1 MTPKNVLIGIGCSEA
16 DDNIPI
22 GFVWKDV
29 RGKWE
34 VDGNDGGVV
43 DNDGGV
49 SRNDGGVDGE
59 HGRVELSEVLSIVD
73 NYLASLALLYA
84 SWLQK

>member
-1 MTPKNVLIGIGCSEA
+1 M
-16 DDNIPI
+16 
-22 GFVWKDV
+22 
-29 RGKWE
+29 
-34 VDGNDGGVV
+34 DGNDGGVV

-84 SWLQK
+84 S